1 MVLLV
6 LVCLLLLLLL
16 FNLIFITIII
26 CVWWGMSV
34 PLKAIREQLSNGHS
48 SPLVVSS
55 PSQVA
60 RLVWHVP
67 LPADPA

>member
-6 LVCLLLLLLL
+6 LVCLLLLL

-34 PLKAIREQLSNGHS
+34 PLKAVREQLSNGHS
-48 SPLVVSS
+48 SPLIVSS
-55 PSQVA
+55 SSQVA